1 VRRVSSGRVD
11 GHDVP
16 VTTVEAAAPRRW
28 HAEYAWLAPT
38 WAQSPVLP
46 GNGDQE
52 GLARDV
58 LIEAHG
64 DRFTAVTP
72 ACPPPRFPRARCACL
87 A

>member
-1 VRRVSSGRVD
+1 M
-11 GHDVP
+11 
-16 VTTVEAAAPRRW
+16 TTVEAALPRRW
-28 HAEYAWLAPT
+28 HAEYAWLART
-38 WAQSPVLP
+38 WAQSPASP
-46 GNGDQE
+46 ANGDQD

-72 ACPPPRFPRARCACL
+72 GTPAAESEAEVPGGGPDVRAPAKQEVHNH